1 MKAITLASIGAV
13 ELAERPEPRLER
25 AGDALVRVTTAG
37 ICGSD
42 VHVVEGRDRGVR
54 LGTILGHEFVGVVEE
69 LGAGVRGL
77 AVGDRVVAPFTVS
90 CGACFYCRRGL
101 TARCEQSEGFG
112 FVSDSGRGLQGAQ
125 AELVRVP
132 LADSSLLRVP
142 PLAPDGA
149 AVTDEEVLLLGDV
162 FSTAYSC
169 VESAGVGPGDT
180 LVVVGC
186 GPVGLLCVVAA
197 RWLGAGAVVAIDSV
211 DYRLDKAA
219 ALGATPI
226 DLGRPARVG
235 SVGSP
240 LGETDTSLRSP
251 LGEAHSALRS
261 PLGANIT
268 LRRPAALAQTVVADL
283 TAGRGADAA
292 VEAAG
297 SAAALD
303 LAQQLVRPGGVVSI
317 AAYHTDAVYPLPI
330 HAAYLKNLTL
340 RIGRCSA
347 RVVMERLLPRVLA
360 ERPPLTEIISHVLP
374 LADGPRG
381 YELFRRRR
389 ESAIKVLL
397 KPG

>member
-1 MKAITLASIGAV
+1 MKAITLASIGTV

-25 AGDALVRVTTAG
+25 PGDALVRVTTAA

-42 VHVVEGRDRGVR
+42 IHVVEGRDRGVR

-69 LGAGVRGL
+69 LSPGVPGL
-77 AVGDRVVAPFTVS
+77 AVGDRVLAPFTVS
-90 CGACFYCRRGL
+90 CGACFFCRRGL
-101 TARCEQSEGFG
+101 TARCVRSEGFG
-112 FVSDSGRGLQGAQ
+112 FVNDGGQGLEGAQ

-132 LADSSLLRVP
+132 LAGSSLLRVP
-142 PLAPDGA
+142 SLAPDGA
-149 AVTDEEVLLLGDV
+149 AVADEEVLFLGDV

-180 LVVVGC
+180 MVVVGC
-186 GPVGLLCVVAA
+186 GPVGLLCVMAA

-211 DYRLDKAA
+211 DYRLEKAA
-219 ALGATPI
+219 ALGATAL
-226 DLGRPARVG
+226 D
-235 SVGSP
+235 VGSP
-240 LGETDTSLRSP
+240 P
-251 LGEAHSALRS
+251 
-261 PLGANIT
+261 
-268 LRRPAALAQTVVADL
+268 RPAVLQQAVAEL
-283 TAGRGADAA
+283 TEGRGADAA

-303 LAQQLVRPGGVVSI
+303 LAQLLVRPGGVVSI
-317 AAYHTDAVYPLPI
+317 AGYHTDAVYPLPI

-347 RVVMERLLPRVLA
+347 REVMERLLPRVLA
-360 ERPPLTEIISHVLP
+360 ERPPLTAIVSHVLP

-381 YELFRRRR
+381 YELFRRRQ

>member
-1 MKAITLASIGAV
+1 MLAAMKAITLASIGAV

-25 AGDALVRVTTAG
+25 PGDALVRVTTAA

-42 VHVVEGRDRGVR
+42 IHVVEGRDRGVR

-69 LGAGVRGL
+69 LAPGVPGL
-77 AVGDRVVAPFTVS
+77 AVGDRVLAPFTVS
-90 CGACFYCRRGL
+90 CGACFFCRRGL
-101 TARCEQSEGFG
+101 TARCVRSEGFG
-112 FVSDSGRGLQGAQ
+112 FVNDSGQGLEGAQ

-132 LADSSLLRVP
+132 LAGSSLLRVP
-142 PLAPDGA
+142 SRAPDGA
-149 AVTDEEVLLLGDV
+149 AVLDEDVLFLGDV

-180 LVVVGC
+180 MVVVGC

-197 RWLGAGAVVAIDSV
+197 RWLGVGAVVAIDSV

-219 ALGATPI
+219 ALGATAL
-226 DLGRPARVG
+226 DLGRP
-235 SVGSP
+235 P
-240 LGETDTSLRSP
+240 C
-251 LGEAHSALRS
+251 
-261 PLGANIT
+261 
-268 LRRPAALAQTVVADL
+268 PAALLQVVAEL
-283 TAGRGADAA
+283 TEGRGADAA
-292 VEAAG
+292 VEAVG

-317 AAYHTDAVYPLPI
+317 AGYHTDAVYPFPI

-360 ERPPLTEIISHVLP
+360 ERPPLTAIVSHVLP

-381 YELFRRRR
+381 YELFRRRQ